1 MQLILGYTVA
11 ETSAALAAKRFWT
24 NPYAQGKALGRV
36 PCMWWG

>member
-1 MQLILGYTVA
+1 MRRIRGHTVA
-11 ETSAALAAKRFWT
+11 ETSAALAAKRFLT